1 LADFGSFRPHHQLR
15 VKGRRGSVELD
26 VALDLTAPW
35 TVIFGPSGSGKSS
48 VLRAACGLVPRV
60 QVEFRRWDAAANQG
74 AGEWLELQGPARS
87 LPTSWRELAYAPQGT
102 AIFPHLSVKKN
113 IEFGWKSRGALGS
126 KGKADRLFVDAAIDL
141 FAMQPLL
148 QRRPREL
155 SGGERQGVGLA
166 RAFAVPNAKLVLLD
180 EPFSGIG
187 RSMRESLLPAMRARL
202 ASLGV
207 PALSVT
213 HDVEEAILL
222 GAEVVRLEA
231 GKVVARGPAKEVL
244 ADERVAMMRTLIAD
258 D

>member
-1 LADFGSFRPHHQLR
+1 MANHPHHQLR
-15 VKGRRGSVELD
+15 VTGRRGSVQMD

-48 VLRAACGLVPRV
+48 LLRAACGLVPGLE
-60 QVEFRRWDAAANQG
+60 VEFRRWDTAAKEGQG
-74 AGEWLELQGPARS
+74 DWLELQGPVRS

-102 AIFPHLSVKKN
+102 AIFPHLTVKQN
-113 IEFGWKSRGALGS
+113 IEFGWKSRGAS
-126 KGKADRLFVDAAIDL
+126 SERRFVDEAIDL
-141 FAMQPLL
+141 FAMGPLL
-148 QRRPREL
+148 KRRPREL

-187 RSMRESLLPAMRARL
+187 RGMREALLPQMRARL
-202 ASLGV
+202 AALGV

-213 HDVEEAILL
+213 HDVEEALLL
-222 GAEVVRLEA
+222 GAEVVRMED

-244 ADERVAMMRTLIAD
+244 AEERVAMMRTLIGD

>member
-1 LADFGSFRPHHQLR
+1 MDRPHHQR
-15 VKGRRGSVELD
+15 VVKGRRGSGERD

-48 VLRAACGLVPRV
+48 LLRAACGLVPGV
-60 QVEFRRWDAAANQG
+60 TVEFRRWDAAAKNGQG
-74 AGEWLELQGPARS
+74 DWLELQGPVRS

-102 AIFPHLSVKKN
+102 AIFPHLTVKQN
-113 IEFGWKSRGALGS
+113 IEFGWKSRGVKS
-126 KGKADRLFVDAAIDL
+126 DRRFVEEAIEL
-141 FAMQPLL
+141 FAMGPLL
-148 QRRPREL
+148 KRRPREL

-166 RAFAVPNAKLVLLD
+166 RAFAVPKAKLVLLD

-187 RSMRESLLPAMRARL
+187 RGMREALIPAMRARL
-202 ASLGV
+202 AALGV

-213 HDVEEAILL
+213 HDVEEALL
-222 GAEVVRLEA
+222 LDAEVVRLEA
-231 GKVVARGPAKEVL
+231 GKVIARGPAKDVL

>member
-1 LADFGSFRPHHQLR
+1 LDNPPHHQLR
-15 VKGRRGSVELD
+15 VTGRRGSVQMD

-48 VLRAACGLVPRV
+48 LLRAACGLVPGLE
-60 QVEFRRWDAAANQG
+60 VEFRRWDTAAKEGQG
-74 AGEWLELQGPARS
+74 DWLELQGPVRS

-102 AIFPHLSVKKN
+102 AIFPHLTVKQN
-113 IEFGWKSRGALGS
+113 IEFGWKSRGAS
-126 KGKADRLFVDAAIDL
+126 SERRFVDEAIDL
-141 FAMQPLL
+141 FAMGPLL
-148 QRRPREL
+148 KRRPREL

-187 RSMRESLLPAMRARL
+187 RGMREALLPQMRARL
-202 ASLGV
+202 AALGV

-213 HDVEEAILL
+213 HDVEEALLL
-222 GAEVVRLEA
+222 GAEVVRMED

-244 ADERVAMMRTLIAD
+244 AEERVAMMRTLIGD

>member
-1 LADFGSFRPHHQLR
+1 MADTGSSRPHHQLR
-15 VKGRRGSVELD
+15 VKGRRGSVDLD
-26 VALDLTAPW
+26 VSLELTAPW

-48 VLRAACGLVPRV
+48 VLRAACGLVPGV
-60 QVEFRRWDAAANQG
+60 QVEFRRWDSTANKG
-74 AGEWLELQGPARS
+74 TGGWLELQGQARS

-113 IEFGWKSRGALGS
+113 IEFGWKSRG
-126 KGKADRLFVDAAIDL
+126 GKSDRRFVDAAIDL

-148 QRRPREL
+148 PRRPREL

-180 EPFSGIG
+180 EPFSGSG

-202 ASLGV
+202 AQLGV

-231 GKVVARGPAKEVL
+231 GKVVARGPATEVL
-244 ADERVAMMRTLIAD
+244 VDERVAMMRALIGD

>member
-1 LADFGSFRPHHQLR
+1 M
-15 VKGRRGSVELD
+15 D

-48 VLRAACGLVPRV
+48 LLRAACGLVPGV
-60 QVEFRRWDAAANQG
+60 NVEFRRWDTKANSG
-74 AGEWLELQGPARS
+74 HGEWLELQGPARS

-102 AIFPHLSVKKN
+102 AIFPHLTVKQN
-113 IEFGWKSRGALGS
+113 IEFGWKSRGANS
-126 KGKADRLFVDAAIDL
+126 DRRFVDEAIEL
-141 FAMQPLL
+141 FAMGPLL
-148 QRRPREL
+148 KRRPREL

-166 RAFAVPNAKLVLLD
+166 RAFAVPNVKLVLLD

-187 RSMRESLLPAMRARL
+187 RSMRNALLPQMRARL
-202 ASLGV
+202 AALGI

-213 HDVEEAILL
+213 HDVEEAMLL
-222 GAEVVRLEA
+222 GAEVVRLED

-244 ADERVAMMRTLIAD
+244 ADERVAMMRALIGD

>member
-1 LADFGSFRPHHQLR
+1 MADTGSSRPHHQLR
-15 VKGRRGSVELD
+15 VKGRRGSVDLD
-26 VALDLTAPW
+26 VSLELTAPW

-48 VLRAACGLVPRV
+48 VLRAACGLVPGV
-60 QVEFRRWDAAANQG
+60 EVEFRRWNAAARRGQ
-74 AGEWLELQGPARS
+74 GEWIELQGASRA

-102 AIFPHLSVKKN
+102 AIFPHLSAKKN
-113 IEFGWKSRGALGS
+113 IEFGWKSRGR
-126 KGKADRLFVDAAIDL
+126 KGDRHFVDEAVEL

-148 QRRPREL
+148 ERRPREL

-187 RSMRESLLPAMRARL
+187 RGMREALLPRMHARL
-202 ASLGV
+202 AALGV

-231 GKVVARGPAKEVL
+231 GKVMARGPAKDVL
-244 ADERVAMMRTLIAD
+244 ADERMAMMRTLIAD